1 VGRGDIQAKL
11 LDEPGQARR
20 LAFRQVED
28 EARQRGGVDDR
39 VLQRTLQATSDQPR
53 VECVV
58 AVLDEHGTLRETQ
71 KPAPGVFELRRA
83 DQHRAVDV
91 VTPFCVRVDRG
102 AAVDERVEERQRA
115 GERETLRAD
124 LEDEERCVARG
135 LHVERDEL
143 RVVE

>member
-1 VGRGDIQAKL
+1 MGRGDVQAKL
-11 LDEPGQARR
+11 LDEPGQPRG
-20 LAFRQVED
+20 LAFREFED

-39 VLQRTLQATSDQPR
+39 VLERTLQAASDKPR

-58 AVLDEHGTLRETQ
+58 AVLDQHGALRETQ

-91 VTPFCVRVDRG
+91 VTPFCVRVDRR
-102 AAVDERVEERQRA
+102 AAVDKRVEEGQRA
-115 GERETLRAD
+115 VEREALGAD
-124 LEDEERCVARG
+124 LEDEKRCVARS
-135 LHVERDEL
+135 LHVQRDEL